1 MRNSECHNRGGV
13 VPNNPL
19 VDYEALAR
27 EVDRIKRHRRQILRP
42 PMLAVPAVEALRL
55 PFRQRLKRIPVLGR
69 LLVWLHRRWRVVR
82 DPNVRPAQRVRAVPF
97 VGDLI
102 YLAWIVRDLPR
113 FRNATALAIEAHARD
128 LDNLR
133 GELASRAAGIEA
145 RLAGLESA
153 VGVLEQRFPD
163 MESRI
168 GQRIDAFVLETEQR
182 LDGLASQTGQR
193 FEGVEAG
200 LDQYRQSVEA
210 DRQQA
215 HGWQRMAEE
224 RLSNQNQAVRV
235 LERRLAEAAAPVS
248 GAPALATGT
257 PADDLGNLYPE
268 FESRFRGT
276 HDSIKER
283 QRPYLPYVTSAVAGV
298 DRPRC
303 VDIGCGRGE
312 WLELLVEQGLSPEGI
327 DLDPGMV
334 LSCRDKGL
342 NAIQGDGIAWLSG
355 QPDNSI
361 DLISAFQVVEHLPF
375 PDLVRLLDVVLRVLA
390 PGGVGIFETP
400 NPENLIVGACNF
412 YYDPTHRHPLP
423 PPMLA
428 FVAEQRGFVRAEI
441 LRLNAYPESM
451 HLRGQDGEVG
461 EVAERLNHLLYGPQD
476 YALIVGKRHAG

>member
-1 MRNSECHNRGGV
+1 MRNSECHNLGGV

-27 EVDRIKRHRRQILRP
+27 EVDRIKRHRRQSRRSP
-42 PMLAVPAVEALRL
+42 VLAVPAVEGLRL
-55 PFRQRLKRIPVLGR
+55 PFRQRLKRIPVVGR

-82 DPNVRPAQRVRAVPF
+82 DPNVGLAQRVRAVPF

-113 FRNATALAIEAHARD
+113 FRNATALAIDAHARD

-133 GELASRAAGIEA
+133 EELASRVVGIEA
-145 RLAGLESA
+145 KLAQCDGRLAGLESV
-153 VGVLEQRFPD
+153 VGVLEQRLPD
-163 MESRI
+163 LESCVEQHHQGME
-168 GQRIDAFVLETEQR
+168 T
-182 LDGLASQTGQR
+182 
-193 FEGVEAG
+193 
-200 LDQYRQSVEA
+200 YRQQV
-210 DRQQA
+210 R
-215 HGWQRMAEE
+215 GWQQTTEE
-224 RLSNQNQAVRV
+224 RLANQNQAVRV
-235 LERRLAEAAAPVS
+235 LERRLAEAGAPVA
-248 GAPALATGT
+248 GARAPATGAA
-257 PADDLGNLYPE
+257 ADDLGNLYPE
-268 FESRFRGT
+268 FESRFRGS

-283 QRPYLPYVTSAVAGV
+283 QQPYLPYVASAVAGV
-298 DRPRC
+298 AKPRC

-312 WLELLVEQGLSPEGI
+312 WLELLVEQGFSPEGI
-327 DLDPGMV
+327 DLDSGMV

-342 NAIQGDGIAWLSG
+342 NVIQGDGIAWLSG

-361 DLISAFQVVEHLPF
+361 DVISAFQVVEHLPF
-375 PDLVRLLDVVLRVLA
+375 PDLVRLLDIVLRVLA